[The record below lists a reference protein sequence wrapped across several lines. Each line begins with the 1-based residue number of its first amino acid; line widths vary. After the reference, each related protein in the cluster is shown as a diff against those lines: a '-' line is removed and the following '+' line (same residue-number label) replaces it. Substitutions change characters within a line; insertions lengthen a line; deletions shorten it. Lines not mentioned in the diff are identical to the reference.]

1 MAKRLALVI
10 ALLFLPVLAKADS
23 FVSVVINPVQLS
35 LSTEFIGASFVWDT
49 TTGALSDFS
58 VTSTGPLNFS
68 FSNVPTF
75 ELVQNQMIKELDF
88 HSALNNE
95 TVRLEYVD
103 DFYHLYTQLVFG
115 GNPPPILSSTPGTYF
130 TYIEAEGLLTGF
142 DIANQVGTA
151 TVTSLGDG
159 DHDGDDPISAPEPG
173 SLLNLVIGLG
183 GLVLACVIG
192 GRRRVTNHSTVLANF

>member
-115 GNPPPILSSTPGTYF
+115 GNPPPILSSTPGTRSY
-130 TYIEAEGLLTGF
+130 
-142 DIANQVGTA
+142 
-151 TVTSLGDG
+151 
-159 DHDGDDPISAPEPG
+159 
-173 SLLNLVIGLG
+173 
-183 GLVLACVIG
+183 
-192 GRRRVTNHSTVLANF
+192 